1 MIIAINTIIFTIFTI
16 FPIMKMMTNKGVCPN
31 EPRGEGGVPGSSRV
45 CSSGPWYLQGNPN
58 NVENDWYVAFN
69 PSIWGQLYEICF
81 VYLKNFLS
89 VSRFGCKGV
98 QQGGGE
104 GGYKEDGGG
113 DETDEKVAWQDYKD
127 AWDKVILPSNHA
139 PECV

>member
-1 MIIAINTIIFTIFTI
+1 MILSIDSNAFILGQMYWLKKKKNQFSL
-16 FPIMKMMTNKGVCPN
+16 
-31 EPRGEGGVPGSSRV
+31 SSE
-45 CSSGPWYLQGNPN
+45 L
-58 NVENDWYVAFN
+58 
-69 PSIWGQLYEICF
+69 CF
-81 VYLKNFLS
+81 DYPKNFLS

-113 DETDEKVAWQDYKD
+113 DETDETVAWQDYKD